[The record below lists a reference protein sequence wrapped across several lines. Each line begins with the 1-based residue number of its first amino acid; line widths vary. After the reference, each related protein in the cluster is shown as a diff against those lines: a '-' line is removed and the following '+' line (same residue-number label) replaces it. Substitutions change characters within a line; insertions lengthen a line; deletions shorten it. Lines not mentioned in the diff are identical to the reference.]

1 MVRARPGKHRGPAL
15 LVVAALAGAC
25 GPRDA
30 PPADANDIDA
40 PAMAE
45 AARGELLHAWR
56 GYERY
61 AWGHDEL
68 APLSRSWRDWH
79 DSTLLMT
86 PVDALDTLILAG
98 LDEEAAKARE
108 LVATRLRF
116 DVPLEVQ
123 VFEITIRILG
133 GLLSSYQL
141 TGDGR
146 LLGLAEDL
154 GERLLP
160 AFESPTG
167 MPYRYVDLA
176 SGETSGA
183 ESNPAEIGTLILEFG
198 TLARLTGRE
207 VFYDK
212 AKRALVE
219 LHRRRA
225 PTGLVGE
232 ILDVES
238 GEWIS
243 TRSHVGARIDS
254 FYEYLLKCERLFGD
268 AECGAMWRAS
278 RQAMHD
284 HLADDGPDGLWYGEA
299 DMWTGERTGTHW
311 GALQTFLP
319 GLLALDGDLD
329 RARRL
334 QESGLRMWRLHGIEP
349 DGIDYREMEVVDPGY
364 PLRPE
369 IVESAYV
376 LHELTGDPRY
386 REMGRI
392 FFEDLKRHCRTDAGY
407 TVLESV
413 VTKEQG
419 DLMHSFFLAET
430 LKYLYLL
437 FAPEAIDF
445 GQVVFTTEAHPLR
458 RTWEERSR

>member
-1 MVRARPGKHRGPAL
+1 VQRNIHLCGARILAGSVL
-15 LVVAALAGAC
+15 AALAVLGVGCA
-25 GPRDA
+25 GQESPT
-30 PPADANDIDA
+30 PPAGADDA
-40 PAMAE
+40 AMAE
-45 AARGELLHAWR
+45 AVRSEILHAWR

-61 AWGHDEL
+61 AWGQDEL
-68 APLSRSWRDWH
+68 QPLSRTGRDWH
-79 DSTLLMT
+79 EAGLLMT

-98 LDEEAAKARE
+98 LDEEAARARE
-108 LVATRLRF
+108 LVAAELRF
-116 DVPLEVQ
+116 DHPIEVQ

-141 TGDGR
+141 TRDQR
-146 LLGLAEDL
+146 LLELAEDL

-167 MPYRYVDLA
+167 MPYRYVDLVT
-176 SGETSGA
+176 GETSGP

-198 TLARLTGRE
+198 TLAKLTGRDA
-207 VFYDK
+207 FYDTP
-212 AKRALVE
+212 KRALVE
-219 LHRRRA
+219 LHHRRA

-232 ILDVES
+232 KIDVET
-238 GEWIS
+238 GEWTS
-243 TRSHVGARIDS
+243 TRSLVGARIDS
-254 FYEYLLKCERLFGD
+254 YYEYLLKCELLFGD
-268 AECGAMWRAS
+268 AECGAMWREA
-278 RQAMHD
+278 REALHR

-299 DMWTGERTGTHW
+299 DMRTGERTATRY
-311 GALQTFLP
+311 GALHAFLP

-334 QESGLRMWRLHGIEP
+334 QESGYRMWSLHGVEP
-349 DGIDYREMEVVDPGY
+349 EVLDYRTMEVVSAGY
-364 PLRPE
+364 RLRPE

-376 LHELTGDPRY
+376 LHELTDEPRY
-386 REMGRI
+386 REMGRT
-392 FFEDLKRHCRTDAGY
+392 FFRDLVHHCRTEAGY

-437 FAPEAIDF
+437 FEPKALDF
-445 GQVVFTTEAHPLR
+445 RGVVFNTEAHPLR
-458 RTWEERSR
+458 RTW